1 MYPLRSRLLL
11 RGRPQ
16 THPDVNSPDDE
27 HVVLGQF
34 DFTDRFAGQPVAVSP
49 DVARLQRAPEGPRQ
63 SAGRRGD
70 DVVECRGAGLE
81 CAGGDLVVL
90 GDRAVDAED
99 DRLRL
104 AGEVGAPDGPFHPFY
119 PDVRPIHDVRQS
131 RPPLLITKHS
141 CSWLRL
147 PQMRQ
152 YPAVTGYS
160 DYRRPGDKVPA
171 RRPRRSRDAVAGIR
185 RGAAAASRQTQS
197 TREKDA

>member
-1 MYPLRSRLLL
+1 
-11 RGRPQ
+11 
-16 THPDVNSPDDE
+16 
-27 HVVLGQF
+27 
-34 DFTDRFAGQPVAVSP
+34 
-49 DVARLQRAPEGPRQ
+49 
-63 SAGRRGD
+63 
-70 DVVECRGAGLE
+70 
-81 CAGGDLVVL
+81 
-90 GDRAVDAED
+90 
-99 DRLRL
+99 
-104 AGEVGAPDGPFHPFY
+104 
-119 PDVRPIHDVRQS
+119 VRPIHDVRQS

-197 TREKDA
+197 TPVKKNREKKT